1 MLVAFVRADFLESLK
16 NDPTLMFQMANGK
29 RPALYDDAE
38 IASERQAAAWNNGS
52 NIDPDSAGHAGYDR
66 KKRKTAQAAATA
78 RNEGV
83 RSNFSKK
90 GIGDGALES

>member
-1 MLVAFVRADFLESLK
+1 M
-16 NDPTLMFQMANGK
+16 
-29 RPALYDDAE
+29 
-38 IASERQAAAWNNGS
+38 

-66 KKRKTAQAAATA
+66 KKRKMAQAAATA

-83 RSNFSKK
+83 RSNFSKR